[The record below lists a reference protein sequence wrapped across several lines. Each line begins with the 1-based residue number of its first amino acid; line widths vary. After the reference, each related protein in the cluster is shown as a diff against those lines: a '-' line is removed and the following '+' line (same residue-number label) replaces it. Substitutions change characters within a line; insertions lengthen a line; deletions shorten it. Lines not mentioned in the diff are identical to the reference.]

1 MIRESYP
8 WKRDLLRDADIIERW
23 AAKKTDS
30 EYRSMLLEKKVFLS
44 AFVIR
49 KLIEDHKIT
58 DQITECS
65 ILCRVYPAR
74 GTEVDIMNWHDID
87 EHYDLSSEQRADINI
102 KSFANQI
109 IHNLVFM
116 FEGSEE
122 RSSPISGFVVASDRG
137 KDKQLYGVTLS
148 AYLSAMRS
156 VGNDWVTE
164 LHAERIKDGWKIS
177 QQ

>member
-49 KLIEDHKIT
+49 KLIEDYKIT
-58 DQITECS
+58 DRITESS
-65 ILCRVYPAR
+65 ILCRVYPSR
-74 GTEVDIMNWHDID
+74 GTEVNFKSRHDID
-87 EHYDLSSEQRADINI
+87 KHYDLSSVQRANINI
-102 KSFANQI
+102 RSFANQI
-109 IHNLVFM
+109 IHNFVFM
-116 FEGSEE
+116 FEFPEE
-122 RSSPISGFVVASDRG
+122 RFSPIPGFVVASDLG
-137 KDKQLYGVTLS
+137 KDRQLYGVTLS

-164 LHAERIKDGWKIS
+164 FHAARTKDGWKIS
-177 QQ
+177 KQ